1 MVELCVLCARAIQ
14 HNTTNKPTT
23 SIDGEPQLFTITKLI
38 TKQNMIF
45 YGNLLIAAHY
55 TVQELLVFLTQDNYI
70 YFFNLHILYYTV
82 IRQ

>member
-1 MVELCVLCARAIQ
+1 
-14 HNTTNKPTT
+14 
-23 SIDGEPQLFTITKLI
+23 
-38 TKQNMIF
+38 MIF